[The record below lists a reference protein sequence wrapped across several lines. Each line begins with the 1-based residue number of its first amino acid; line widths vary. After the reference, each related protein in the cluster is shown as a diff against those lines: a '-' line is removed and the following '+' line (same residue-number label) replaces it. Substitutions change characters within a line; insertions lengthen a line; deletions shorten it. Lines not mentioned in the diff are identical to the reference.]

1 VVDDREN
8 AHVGEN
14 VLVAD
19 SLRGQLLIAAPSL
32 FDYFR
37 RTVVLVLEHSD
48 EGAMGVV
55 LNRESETPVAEAVPA
70 LAEFA
75 EPEELVRI
83 GGPVSPQSVVAL
95 GEFDDLAE
103 AGTHVVG
110 SLGTLDPDAEN
121 GSLRRVRVY
130 AGYAGWGPG
139 QLDGELE
146 QEAWLVMPARAEDP
160 FADGDIWSE
169 ALRRKGGSYRL
180 LATMPADPS
189 LN

>member
-1 VVDDREN
+1 VPE
-8 AHVGEN
+8 
-14 VLVAD
+14 

-32 FDYFR
+32 YDYFR
-37 RTVVLVLEHSD
+37 RTVVLVLEHSA

-55 LNRESETPVAEAVPA
+55 LNRESETRVAEAVPLLAA
-70 LAEFA
+70 LA

-83 GGPVSPQSVVAL
+83 GGPVAPQAVVAL
-95 GEFDDLAE
+95 GDFDDIQE
-103 AGTHVVG
+103 AGTQVVG

-121 GSLRRVRVY
+121 QSLRRVRVY
-130 AGYAGWGPG
+130 AGYAGWAPG

-146 QEAWLVMPARAEDP
+146 QEAWLIMPARPDDP
-160 FADGDIWSE
+160 FEDGDIWSE

-180 LATMPADPS
+180 LSTMPADPS

>member
-1 VVDDREN
+1 VDDGED
-8 AHVGEN
+8 AHLGEN
-14 VLVAD
+14 VLVAE

-37 RTVVLVLEHSD
+37 RTVVLVLEHSE

-55 LNRESETPVAEAVPA
+55 LNRESETRVAEAVPA
-70 LAEFA
+70 LASLA

-83 GGPVSPQSVVAL
+83 GGPVSPQAVVAL
-95 GEFDDLAE
+95 GDFEDVGQ

-121 GSLRRVRVY
+121 ESLRRVRVY
-130 AGYAGWGPG
+130 AGYAGWSAG
-139 QLDGELE
+139 QLDDELE
-146 QEAWLVMPARAEDP
+146 AEAWLVLPARPEDP
-160 FADGDIWSE
+160 FEDGDIWSE

-180 LATMPADPS
+180 MATMPADPS

>member
-1 VVDDREN
+1 MASE
-8 AHVGEN
+8 
-14 VLVAD
+14 

-37 RTVVLVLEHSD
+37 RTVVLVLEHTP

-55 LNRESETPVAEAVPA
+55 LNRESETAVADAVPM
-70 LAEFA
+70 LAA
-75 EPEELVRI
+75 YAGAEELVRI

-95 GEFDDLAE
+95 GEFDDLDE

-110 SLGTLDPDAEN
+110 PLGTIDPDGEN

-146 QEAWLVMPARAEDP
+146 AEAWLVLPARAEDP

-180 LATMPADPS
+180 LATMPSDPS

>member
-1 VVDDREN
+1 MSE
-8 AHVGEN
+8 
-14 VLVAD
+14 

-37 RTVVLVLEHSD
+37 RSVVLVLEHTPD
-48 EGAMGVV
+48 GAMGVV

-70 LAEFA
+70 LAELPGA
-75 EPEELVRI
+75 DGLVRL
-83 GGPVSPQSVVAL
+83 GGPVSPESVVAL
-95 GEFDDLAE
+95 GEFADPEE
-103 AGTHVVG
+103 AGTVVLG
-110 SLGTLDPDAEN
+110 SLGTLDPD
-121 GSLRRVRVY
+121 GPYSSLRRLRVY

-146 QEAWLVMPARAEDP
+146 QGAWIAQAADPDDP
-160 FADGDIWSE
+160 FRDDDIWSE
-169 ALRRKGGSYRL
+169 ALRRKGGGYRL

>member
-1 VVDDREN
+1 MDDGED
-8 AHVGEN
+8 AHLRQNLLMAE
-14 VLVAD
+14 
-19 SLRGQLLIAAPSL
+19 SLKGQLLIAAPSL

-37 RTVVLVLEHSD
+37 RSVVLVLEHSD

-55 LNRESETPVAEAVPA
+55 LNRESETRVAEAVPA
-70 LAEFA
+70 LAPLA

-95 GEFDDLAE
+95 GDFEDVEE

-110 SLGTLDPDAEN
+110 SLGTLDPESGN
-121 GSLRRVRVY
+121 ESLRRVRVY
-130 AGYAGWGPG
+130 AGYAGWSPG

-146 QEAWLVMPARAEDP
+146 QEAWLVLPARPGDP
-160 FADGDIWSE
+160 FADGDIWSD
-169 ALRRKGGSYRL
+169 ALRRKGGSYKL